1 MITSFNMHRITGVR
15 LESID
20 SGSALGHDYYSRGI
34 VFESLRHDGTK
45 EEFLITLFS
54 DNGHNLLIS
63 DAELEAMLKEPVK
76 EAA

>member
-1 MITSFNMHRITGVR
+1 MITQFNMHRITGVR

-20 SGSALGHDYYSRGI
+20 SGSAMGHDYYSRGI

-54 DNGHNLLIS
+54 NNGHNLLIS
-63 DAELEAMLKEPVK
+63 DSELDAILIEPIK

>member
-1 MITSFNMHRITGVR
+1 MITAFNMHRITGVR

-20 SGSALGHDYYSRGI
+20 SGSALGREYYSRGI

-54 DNGHNLLIS
+54 NNGHNLLIS
-63 DAELEAMLKEPVK
+63 DSELDAILIEPIK